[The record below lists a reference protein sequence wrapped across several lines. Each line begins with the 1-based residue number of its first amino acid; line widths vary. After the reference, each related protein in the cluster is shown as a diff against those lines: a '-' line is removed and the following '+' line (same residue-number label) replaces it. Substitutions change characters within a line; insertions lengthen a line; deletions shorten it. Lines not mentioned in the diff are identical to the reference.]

1 MPSCPLPV
9 LLPKGK
15 GNWLWLWLWCPP
27 CSPNVLG
34 QHISPR
40 TIEKGEHVLRTH
52 VHVGGWLT
60 APAEVWKAARNT
72 NPLSMH
78 SRVSRKPDAVFS
90 DFLPSQR
97 NRVRDATH
105 ARPQISLGG
114 VGPTSC
120 RRYPTVQETL
130 RTHGADIV
138 GFFWGRARQLSV
150 PSAKPKPTVLLNARV
165 AETGSLALG

>member
-27 CSPNVLG
+27 CPLYVLG

-60 APAEVWKAARNT
+60 AWQQKCGRQPET
-72 NPLSMH
+72 
-78 SRVSRKPDAVFS
+78 
-90 DFLPSQR
+90 Q
-97 NRVRDATH
+97 TH
-105 ARPQISLGG
+105 CLCTRARPQKTTPFFPQLETQRLATPTQPHVSLRGEGCIQSLGQA
-114 VGPTSC
+114 PKT
-120 RRYPTVQETL
+120 
-130 RTHGADIV
+130 
-138 GFFWGRARQLSV
+138 
-150 PSAKPKPTVLLNARV
+150 KPTVLLNARV